1 MNKISHTLS
10 ISHDFSDMTKMTM
23 TKMTMIT
30 KITKIIHSSKKI
42 LAIMLILS
50 KSWFLFPLALYA
62 HDRDSV
68 IIRAEQ
74 FYQQNEF
81 SKAIAEYQS
90 LTETGWASAELFYN
104 LGNAYFKNHD
114 IKSAILYFE
123 RAKRLAPND
132 EAIDFNLN
140 LSRSLIFD
148 KVEAVPELFLL
159 TWGKAIRDWMTVRAW
174 SWWSIGSFAAMLM
187 LGLLFLFVR
196 NMSVRQLAF
205 GLSVFCFFVSITA
218 FTFGYFQKAN
228 IGRTDEAIVFS
239 PSVTIKS
246 SPDDSGNNLFI
257 LHEGIKVRIENKI
270 GDWCEVRIADGNK
283 GWMRMSDLIVI

>member
-1 MNKISHTLS
+1 MKISYYL
-10 ISHDFSDMTKMTM
+10 
-23 TKMTMIT
+23 
-30 KITKIIHSSKKI
+30 I
-42 LAIMLILS
+42 LALII
-50 KSWFLFPLALYA
+50 PLRVYA
-62 HDRDSV
+62 SDSDS
-68 IIRAEQ
+68 ILLRAEQ
-74 FYQQNEF
+74 YYIQNEF

-90 LTETGWASAELFYN
+90 LVESGWTSAELFYN

-148 KVEAVPELFLL
+148 KVEAVPELFLI
-159 TWGKAIRDWMTVRAW
+159 TWGKAIRDWMTVRTW
-174 SWWSIGSFAAMLM
+174 SWWSIGSFVAMLA

-196 NMSVRQLAF
+196 NMRVRRLAL
-205 GLSVFCFFVSITA
+205 GLGMFCFILSLTT
-218 FTFGYFQKAN
+218 FTFAYLQKAN
-228 IGRTDEAIVFS
+228 IERIDEAIVFA

-257 LHEGIKVRIENKI
+257 LHEGIKVRIEDQI
-270 GDWCEVRIADGNK
+270 GEWCEVRIADGNK
-283 GWMRMSDLIVI
+283 GWMRISDLIVI

>member
-1 MNKISHTLS
+1 MKIVHYL
-10 ISHDFSDMTKMTM
+10 IITM
-23 TKMTMIT
+23 
-30 KITKIIHSSKKI
+30 
-42 LAIMLILS
+42 
-50 KSWFLFPLALYA
+50 LFPMMIQAQ
-62 HDRDSV
+62 DRDS
-68 IIRAEQ
+68 ILLRAEQ

-81 SKAIAEYQS
+81 TKAIAEYQS
-90 LTETGWASAELFYN
+90 LDETGWVSAELFYN
-104 LGNAYFKNHD
+104 LGNAFFKNHD

-159 TWGKAIRDWMTVRAW
+159 TWGKAIRDWMTVQGWA
-174 SWWSIGSFAAMLM
+174 WWSIGSFAAMLL

-196 NMSVRQLAF
+196 NMSIRRLAF
-205 GLSVFCFFVSITA
+205 GLSVLCFLVSITT
-218 FTFGYFQKAN
+218 FTFGYFQKTN
-228 IGRTDEAIVFS
+228 IERTDEAIVFS

-257 LHEGIKVRIENKI
+257 LHEGIKVRIENRI
-270 GDWCEVRIADGNK
+270 GEWCEVRIADGNK
-283 GWMRMSDLIVI
+283 GWIRISELRII

>member
-1 MNKISHTLS
+1 MKIVHSL
-10 ISHDFSDMTKMTM
+10 I
-23 TKMTMIT
+23 IT
-30 KITKIIHSSKKI
+30 
-42 LAIMLILS
+42 
-50 KSWFLFPLALYA
+50 FFFPFALHA
-62 HDRDSV
+62 LEKDSV
-68 IIRAEQ
+68 LLRAEQ

-90 LTETGWASAELFYN
+90 LVDSGWVSAELFYN
-104 LGNAYFKNHD
+104 MGNACFKNHD

-140 LSRSLIFD
+140 LSRSLTFD
-148 KVEAVPELFLL
+148 KVEAIPELFLI

-174 SWWSIGSFAAMLM
+174 SWWSITSFVAMLA

-196 NMSVRQLAF
+196 NIGLRRLAF
-205 GLSVFCFFVSITA
+205 GLSVFCFLLCITS
-218 FTFGYFQKAN
+218 FTFGYLQKAN
-228 IGRTDEAIVFS
+228 IERTDEAIVFT

-257 LHEGIKVRIENKI
+257 LHEGIKVRIEDRI
-270 GDWCEVRIADGNK
+270 GEWCEVRIADGNK
-283 GWMRMSDLIVI
+283 GWIRMSELVII

>member
-1 MNKISHTLS
+1 MKTVNYLVFSMLLSLSFHVSGMNK
-10 ISHDFSDMTKMTM
+10 
-23 TKMTMIT
+23 
-30 KITKIIHSSKKI
+30 
-42 LAIMLILS
+42 
-50 KSWFLFPLALYA
+50 
-62 HDRDSV
+62 DSV
-68 IIRAEQ
+68 LLRADQ

-81 SKAIAEYQS
+81 SKAILEYQS
-90 LTETGWASAELFYN
+90 LAETGWTSAELFYN

-140 LSRSLIFD
+140 LSRTLIFD

-159 TWGKAIRDWMTVRAW
+159 TWGKAIRNWMTVRAW
-174 SWWSIGSFAAMLM
+174 SWWSIGSFVAMLT

-196 NMSVRQLAF
+196 SLSVRRLAL
-205 GLSVFCFFVSITA
+205 GLGVFCFMLSLVT

-228 IGRTDEAIVFS
+228 IERTDEAIVFA

-257 LHEGIKVRIENKI
+257 LHEGLKVHIENRI
-270 GDWCEVRIADGNK
+270 GEWCEVRIADGNK
-283 GWMRMSDLIVI
+283 GWIRINELVVI